1 MDGEK
6 PSGTKA
12 NLPIHMILGVSE
24 YARIKTK
31 HVLRIG
37 TPGEPIVEYAAFG
50 WAVMAGGKEE
60 GFNQMLLARDTEVH
74 YAELCKLDV
83 LGIKDKNESRN
94 DEVYQEFKEQL

>member
-37 TPGEPIVEYAAFG
+37 TPGELIVEYAAFG
-50 WAVMAGGKEE
+50 GQSWQVGKK
-60 GFNQMLLARDTEVH
+60 RDLTR
-74 YAELCKLDV
+74 CC
-83 LGIKDKNESRN
+83 
-94 DEVYQEFKEQL
+94 